1 MTILK
6 IITASLIVAGVAVAF
21 VGLVIDGRERVAH
34 SFDEKILDDMCD
46 PPWWV

>member
-1 MTILK
+1 MFALKLIL
-6 IITASLIVAGVAVAF
+6 TSVIVAGVVVAF
-21 VGLVIDGRERVAH
+21 AGLVVDGKKRLAT